1 MFDFGRR
8 DFDTGSGAVF
18 RVVIEE
24 FALGKNDF
32 GRNEGLGI
40 RSGSNDAASKL
51 AAGHEFLNQN
61 FRTVREFFCEHL
73 GKFFFRR
80 GLVE

>member
-8 DFDTGSGAVF
+8 DFDAGSCAVF

-24 FALGKNDF
+24 LALGEDDF
-32 GRNEGLGI
+32 GGNEGLGI
-40 RSGSNDAASKL
+40 RSGSNDAAGEL

-61 FRTVREFFCEHL
+61 F
-73 GKFFFRR
+73 
-80 GLVE
+80 